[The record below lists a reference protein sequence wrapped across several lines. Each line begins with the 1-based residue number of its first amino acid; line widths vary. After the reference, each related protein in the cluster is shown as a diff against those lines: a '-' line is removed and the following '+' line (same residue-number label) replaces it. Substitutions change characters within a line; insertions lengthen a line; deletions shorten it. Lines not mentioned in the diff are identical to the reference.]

1 MSAPR
6 LNLPNAITLTRI
18 LLVPPFVIFLLR
30 GHDAGA
36 LAIFAAAAISDFVD
50 GYLARRLRQQTEFGR
65 LLDPLADKLLAGSAF
80 ILLAVRQVIP
90 DWLTV
95 IVISRECV
103 IVAGMLV
110 LNLLQVRVEVV
121 PSRVGKWNTALQLS
135 TVCVALLLGV
145 LGPSPRPRFL
155 APAVAALYLATA
167 TTTIVS
173 GFQYLFRGLR
183 VVR

>member
-1 MSAPR
+1 MSASR
-6 LNLPNAITLTRI
+6 FNVPNAITLTRI
-18 LLVPPFVIFLLR
+18 LLVPPFVIFLIR

-36 LAIFAAAAISDFVD
+36 LAIFATAAISDFVD
-50 GYLARRLRQQTEFGR
+50 GFLARRLRQKTEIGR
-65 LLDPLADKLLAGSAF
+65 LLDPLADKLLAGTAF
-80 ILLAVRQVIP
+80 ILLALRQMLP

-103 IVAGMLV
+103 ILAGMLL

-121 PSRVGKWNTALQLS
+121 PSRVGKWNTALQLT
-135 TVCVALLLGV
+135 TVCVALLVGV
-145 LGPSPRPRFL
+145 LAPAPRPAWL

-167 TTTIVS
+167 TTTIIS

-183 VVR
+183 LVR